1 MQECTTYVGLPEG
14 ITGIGFTGVRCR
26 CKPANMGA
34 GPNPDP
40 VNPCMF
46 LATELSLLLSM
57 NLVSHARQ
65 LLANDLA
72 LSPFLWGF

>member
-46 LATELSLLLSM
+46 LATELSDYELR
-57 NLVSHARQ
+57 VSHARQ